1 METKEKNLLF
11 IIENFYLCTSM
22 PIRVVDSI
30 GKTLLSKG
38 NVEDSNEDFI
48 YKHLLNLI
56 YEKQNLKTNFQ
67 IVEYL
72 DLNFAICPYLFNH
85 HKFFF
90 ILGPFNKEKNE
101 NSKFIYRPLHC
112 IPPLVQLLY
121 NFDNNK
127 ISGKYNNTPL
137 YKHEYIIRK
146 IYSFHIKRALEYIH
160 ENYKKNITLDKIVS
174 HVNINKSYFCSLFK
188 KEIGK
193 TCTQYIN
200 SLRIKESEELL
211 LNTEMSLLDIS
222 LAVGF
227 NNQNYYNNLFKKEH
241 CISPLKF
248 KNKHFS

>member
-1 METKEKNLLF
+1 METKEKKLLF

-22 PIRVVDSI
+22 PIKVIDSI
-30 GKTLLSKG
+30 GKIILSKG
-38 NVEDSNEDFI
+38 NDENSNEAFI
-48 YKHLLNLI
+48 YKHIINLI
-56 YEKQNLKTNFQ
+56 YEKQNLKNNLQ
-67 IVEYL
+67 IVEHF
-72 DLNFAICPYLFNH
+72 DLNFAIYPYLFNGDN
-85 HKFFF
+85 FFF
-90 ILGPFNKEKNE
+90 ILGPFNKEKIE

-112 IPPLVQLLY
+112 IPHLVQLLY

-127 ISGKYNNTPL
+127 HT
-137 YKHEYIIRK
+137 YKHEYIINK

-160 ENYKKNITLDKIVS
+160 KNYKKNITLDDIVS

-211 LNTEMSLLDIS
+211 LNTELSLLDIS
-222 LAVGF
+222 LTVGF

-241 CISPLKF
+241 DISPLQF
-248 KNKHFS
+248 KNKHFN

>member
-22 PIRVVDSI
+22 PIKVVDSI
-30 GKTLLSKG
+30 GKIILSKG

-48 YKHLLNLI
+48 CKHIINLI
-56 YEKQNLKTNFQ
+56 YEKQNLKNNFQ
-67 IVEYL
+67 IVEYI
-72 DLNFAICPYLFNH
+72 DLNFAICPYLFNDDN
-85 HKFFF
+85 FFF
-90 ILGPFNKEKNE
+90 ILGPFNKEKIE

-112 IPPLVQLLY
+112 IPHLIQLLY

-127 ISGKYNNTPL
+127 HI
-137 YKHEYIIRK
+137 YKHEYIINK

-160 ENYKKNITLDKIVS
+160 ENYKKNITLDDIVS

-222 LAVGF
+222 LTVGF

-241 CISPLKF
+241 RISPLQF
-248 KNKHFS
+248 KNKYFS